1 MTNHTISRIA
11 VLILAIVMILFGIYH
26 FINPKNLLVYVP
38 EFLPGGILWVYVVG
52 AAFILAAIAF
62 ITHKYAKLAGY
73 LLALL
78 LFIFVLSIHLPNYLN
93 AGDNDMKSMAF
104 VNLLKDTALAAFAMY
119 IGSNARN
126 LDKD

>member
-1 MTNHTISRIA
+1 MTHHTVSRIS
-11 VLILAIVMILFGIYH
+11 VIILGIVMMIFGLYH
-26 FINPKNLLVYVP
+26 FFRPQTLLVYVP

-52 AAFILAAIAF
+52 AAFILAAVAF
-62 ITHKYAKLAGY
+62 IMHKKVQLAGY

-78 LFIFVLSIHLPNYLN
+78 LIIFVLSIHFPNYLN
-93 AGDNDMKSMAF
+93 AGDSDMKQMAF

-126 LDKD
+126 FE